1 MRLSTVILCDM
12 VLQQNGIR
20 AAGRLCGAAP
30 STVTAA
36 LTRLEKELSVP
47 LVRRGAAGLSLSV
60 QAEQIRPQLHRLGRL
75 CRRVYL
81 LDDAA
86 SAEVALQN
94 PVTLEALFRLQEVLR
109 CGSIRKAAKIMKM
122 GQPQLTRTVTQIE
135 ARLSRQL
142 LLRTPQGTRPTPAG
156 ISLMDEIEEMR
167 ACWNRL
173 RAASDIRFERS
184 LRELSLGSVIPSGA
198 HSEIAGMMA
207 RVSLQWHHRYSTSL
221 LVASATAE
229 ELLAGLDEGRFDA
242 VMLDGETHE
251 RRYHCVPFLAG
262 RLALIGHDLPDS
274 ATDPTLLE
282 ALSRRPMAMQSL
294 RSGLRQKSTQFLED
308 VCGPDWRRRIPLME
322 IDSVPVTLNAV
333 LYQGVN
339 SILPAS
345 LILPTGVD
353 VQRRILPTTYL
364 QTLSLIS
371 RTDAQS
377 LRFIDRLQEL
387 F

>member
-20 AAGRLCGAAP
+20 AAGRLVVAPP

-36 LTRLEKELSVP
+36 LARLEKELSVA
-47 LVRRGAAGLSLSV
+47 LVRRGPAGMSLSV
-60 QAEQIRPQLHRLGRL
+60 QAEQIRPQLHKLALL
-75 CRRVYL
+75 CRKVYR
-81 LDDAA
+81 LDPEAP
-86 SAEVALQN
+86 AEGALQN
-94 PVTLEALFRLQEVLR
+94 PVTFEALFRLQEVLR
-109 CGSIRKAAKIMKM
+109 SGSIRKAAQILRM

-135 ARLSRQL
+135 ARLARQF

-156 ISLMDEIEEMR
+156 VALMDTIEDIR
-167 ACWNRL
+167 TSWNRL

-184 LRELSLGSVIPSGA
+184 LRERSLGSVIPSGA
-198 HSEIAGMMA
+198 HSEIADMMA

-242 VMLDGETHE
+242 VLLDGETVE
-251 RRYHCVPFLAG
+251 RRYHCTPFLAG
-262 RLALIGHDLPDS
+262 RLALFGHELPDE
-274 ATDPTLLE
+274 ATDPGLLE

-294 RSGLRQKSTQFLED
+294 RSGLRQRSTQFLED

-345 LILPTGVD
+345 LILPKGVD
-353 VQRRILPTTYL
+353 VQRRILPTGYL
-364 QTLSLIS
+364 QSLSLIS

-377 LRFIDRLQEL
+377 LRFIDRLLEL